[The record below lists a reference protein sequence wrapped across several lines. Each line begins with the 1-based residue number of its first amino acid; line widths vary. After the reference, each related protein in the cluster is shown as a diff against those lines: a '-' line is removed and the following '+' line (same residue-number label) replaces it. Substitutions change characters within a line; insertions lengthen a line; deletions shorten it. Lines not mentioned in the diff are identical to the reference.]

1 MSLGMSDHPTSASAA
16 KPWLRRLAGLAM
28 VMLLLGVFL
37 MYTQP
42 EFMMQMA
49 NQVWACF

>member
-1 MSLGMSDHPTSASAA
+1 MN
-16 KPWLRRLAGLAM
+16 LRKSH
-28 VMLLLGVFL
+28 LLLAVASIVLAGVFL

-42 EFMMQMA
+42 DFMVQMA